1 MLAKAALATF
11 APPYWR
17 AAVSLAM
24 ANGETFGGHGGKSWR
39 LRRSLDLFCFSCSN
53 SHWVCNGRRACDVR
67 MDELSTR
74 FTVHDLNLKIVLE
87 KHYSNTCT
95 NKNDILSFISF

>member
-1 MLAKAALATF
+1 MLATF

-17 AAVSLAM
+17 AAVRFTM

-74 FTVHDLNLKIVLE
+74 FTVGNLILGVA
-87 KHYSNTCT
+87 NTFT
-95 NKNDILSFISF
+95 NMPR

>member
-1 MLAKAALATF
+1 MLATF

-17 AAVSLAM
+17 AAVRFTM

-74 FTVHDLNLKIVLE
+74 FTV
-87 KHYSNTCT
+87 SNVNFGTLFTYEYVGQCLFT
-95 NKNDILSFISF
+95 AQGEFPRNEN